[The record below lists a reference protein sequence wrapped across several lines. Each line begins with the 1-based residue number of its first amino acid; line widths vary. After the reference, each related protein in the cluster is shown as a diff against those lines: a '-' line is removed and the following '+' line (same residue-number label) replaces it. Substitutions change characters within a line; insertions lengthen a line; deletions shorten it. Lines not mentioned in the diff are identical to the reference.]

1 MIEEVLIG
9 LMVGWLLG
17 VLTLPFIVDRLL
29 KPWLMGR
36 WKTTNKE
43 IRKFVPCPE
52 CGSKSKH
59 KKSCSHYGVKA

>member
-1 MIEEVLIG
+1 MIEWL
-9 LMVGWLLG
+9 LMSFGVGWLLG
-17 VLTLPFIVDRLL
+17 FATMPFIVDRLL
-29 KPWLMGR
+29 KPYLMGR
-36 WKTTNKE
+36 WKMAKE